1 MPESENPKTG
11 ISDSRSS
18 GSGMALAQPVSADQV
33 AGYLRHHPDF
43 LGDYPELLDVL
54 TPPKRDRGEG
64 VVDLQQFM
72 VERLRREIADLTLL
86 RDDMV
91 AAGRSNLA
99 TQGRVHEAILAL
111 LRAGSFEEFVETI
124 TTDLTVILDLD
135 VATIGVEQATKGA
148 AWKPLAGVYC
158 LEAGSVDA
166 LLGPNGSMLLREDI
180 VGDPA
185 IFDGGAGLVRSD
197 ALIRL
202 RISTNT
208 PPALLALGSRQTGAF
223 HAGQGTELLTF
234 LSKVLEVSFRA
245 WLHLP
250 PES

>member
-91 AAGRSNLA
+91 A
-99 TQGRVHEAILAL
+99 
-111 LRAGSFEEFVETI
+111 
-124 TTDLTVILDLD
+124 
-135 VATIGVEQATKGA
+135 GA
-148 AWKPLAGVYC
+148 
-158 LEAGSVDA
+158 
-166 LLGPNGSMLLREDI
+166 
-180 VGDPA
+180 
-185 IFDGGAGLVRSD
+185 
-197 ALIRL
+197 
-202 RISTNT
+202 
-208 PPALLALGSRQTGAF
+208 
-223 HAGQGTELLTF
+223 
-234 LSKVLEVSFRA
+234 EVSAGGRPMAELVAERDRA
-245 WLHLP
+245 VIAVRRAVAAARGTAR
-250 PES
+250 